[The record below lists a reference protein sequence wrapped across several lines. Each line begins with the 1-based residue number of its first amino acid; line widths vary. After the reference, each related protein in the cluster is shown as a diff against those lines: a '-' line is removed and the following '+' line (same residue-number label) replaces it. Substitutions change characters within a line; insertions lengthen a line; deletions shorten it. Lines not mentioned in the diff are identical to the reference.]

1 MKSYSIFIKKN
12 DKSESIDD
20 VILLKEGFNF
30 YAFFFFFFWF
40 LYNKLWIC
48 SLIYIILMS
57 LLTYFFSYF
66 VILSIN
72 LLILIFVGLE
82 ANNFLIK
89 KFQKN
94 NYYFVGYSTGN
105 DEKEAKLR
113 FLDNVNK
120 ENKNNNKII
129 Y

>member
-30 YAFFFFFFWF
+30 YAFFFNIFWF

-48 SLIYIILMS
+48 SLIYIILIS

>member
-1 MKSYSIFIKKN
+1 ML
-12 DKSESIDD
+12 DL
-20 VILLKEGFNF
+20 V
-30 YAFFFFFFWF
+30 F
-40 LYNKLWIC
+40 L
-48 SLIYIILMS
+48 
-57 LLTYFFSYF
+57 
-66 VILSIN
+66 VN